1 MPDLDLWL
9 GCATFLYV
17 GGVGA
22 QFMPGFRSSHNRWL
36 FVAVVEMSG
45 REAALG
51 EGYWLRK

>member
-1 MPDLDLWL
+1 M
-9 GCATFLYV
+9 